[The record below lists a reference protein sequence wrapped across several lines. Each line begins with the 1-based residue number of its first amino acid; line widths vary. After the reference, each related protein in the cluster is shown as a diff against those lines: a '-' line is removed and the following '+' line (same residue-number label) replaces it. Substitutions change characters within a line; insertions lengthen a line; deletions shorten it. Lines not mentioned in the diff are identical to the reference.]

1 MSEEIQPI
9 PPASREVIDNLMT
22 DALDD
27 SAGKDFEFARAN
39 LREIIEKGNIS
50 LENLSLLAERM
61 QHPRAY
67 EVLAKTIDSIVNANE
82 KLLGLQEKIRN
93 IKDISA
99 KVNGEG
105 GGPKT
110 INQTAIFVGSTAE
123 LQRNLKK
130 TLKNMNMLDEDGIRP
145 EEEKTKTTKK
155 KT

>member
-1 MSEEIQPI
+1 MEETQGI
-9 PPASREVIDNLMT
+9 PPAIKDTIDNLMI

-39 LREIIEKGNIS
+39 LREVIEKGS
-50 LENLSLLAERM
+50 LSLDTLSMLAERS

-82 KLLGLQEKIRN
+82 KLLELQVKIRN
-93 IKDISA
+93 IKDVST
-99 KVNGEG
+99 KVA

-110 INQTAIFVGSTAE
+110 VNQTAIFVGSTAD

-130 TLKNMNMLDEDGIRP
+130 TLKNMNMIEDDGVHT
-145 EEEKTKTTKK
+145 ESKETKTKKD